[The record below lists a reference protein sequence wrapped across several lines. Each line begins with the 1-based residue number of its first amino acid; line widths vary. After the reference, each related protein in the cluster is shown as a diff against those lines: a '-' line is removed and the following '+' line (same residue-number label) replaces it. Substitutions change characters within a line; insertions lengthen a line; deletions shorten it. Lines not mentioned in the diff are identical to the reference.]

1 MDEWLDNMANNIAV
15 EATDIILYTRNEQ
28 TLLLTHSKGKRKP
41 LTQYVLRWE
50 LVIYIRFNREQK
62 VDSGIISER
71 TFG

>member
-28 TLLLTHSKGKRKP
+28 TLLHSKGKRKP

>member
-28 TLLLTHSKGKRKP
+28 TLLLTHSKGMRKP

-50 LVIYIRFNREQK
+50 LVIYMLFNREQK